1 MISPVHSATTAATL
15 HRVARAGYNA
25 PMAQLFSKIL
35 VPHDASAP
43 ATHALRVAAE
53 LALRTGGRLV
63 VLRAIAPFLPFS
75 DLGSAEGSGW
85 IPPEDVVATEL
96 DSLER
101 LVKKALAKSAPP
113 IECRVV
119 VGSPYETIMDA
130 ARDVDSIVMAT
141 HGRTGLEHI
150 LIGSI
155 AEKVIRHAPVPVL
168 TIRPPSAT
176 RRERRKGA
184 R

>member
-1 MISPVHSATTAATL
+1 MRALARAAVRAL
-15 HRVARAGYNA
+15 HPVARERYKAA
-25 PMAQLFSKIL
+25 MAQLFSKIL

-43 ATHALRVAAE
+43 ATHALRIAAD
-53 LALRTGGRLV
+53 LALHSGGKLV

-101 LVKKALAKSAPP
+101 LVKKALPKSAPP

-119 VGSPYETIMDA
+119 VGSPYEAIMDA
-130 ARDVDSIVMAT
+130 ARDADSIVMAT

-155 AEKVIRHAPVPVL
+155 AEKIIRHAPVPVL
-168 TIRPPSAT
+168 TIRPPSDT
-176 RRERRKGA
+176 KGKRRKDA